1 MLAGALAGALGAVAG
16 GAWGDPP
23 GYPSTGSAAAPKA
36 GSGSA
41 TPSLDDVARAR
52 IAALKK
58 FARDKE
64 GDPTFAAH
72 EGAAR
77 ACRIDHDK
85 RLVTLTFNA
94 DGTVHCKL
102 AELAEGYQ
110 LEIWILTVKDVYST
124 GGHYRVTV
132 TPGAP
137 LKAAPIRGTSS
148 DVKAVLELLSSRL
161 ADYSEADWWR
171 APTVYGPYHFES
183 GTITIALDEAA
194 VTEETKLAIAP
205 LYPLDL
211 AVIGLIGPGRSTFTL
226 VDGKIFESQ
235 NRADLAYYFGVH
247 AYPLSWNRNGNQSLR
262 PGRYF
267 SDEYSEW
274 NDRLS
279 LVVGVNLSHPT
290 EGGFVGGALEVYS
303 GVSLV
308 GGWQPRK
315 YRRLQAGH
323 MVGEVVVGTDL
334 PTDAAWD
341 LSGWGIGV
349 AVDATL
355 LKPLLSAVGK

>member
-1 MLAGALAGALGAVAG
+1 MSGIKSAASKETKVTYSKDGTGAEGATVIRRRVSRAVVLAGALAGALGAVAG

-148 DVKAVLELLSSRL
+148 HR
-161 ADYSEADWWR
+161 
-171 APTVYGPYHFES
+171 
-183 GTITIALDEAA
+183 
-194 VTEETKLAIAP
+194 VT
-205 LYPLDL
+205 
-211 AVIGLIGPGRSTFTL
+211 GRTTL
-226 VDGKIFESQ
+226 
-235 NRADLAYYFGVH
+235 
-247 AYPLSWNRNGNQSLR
+247 
-262 PGRYF
+262 
-267 SDEYSEW
+267 
-274 NDRLS
+274 
-279 LVVGVNLSHPT
+279 
-290 EGGFVGGALEVYS
+290 
-303 GVSLV
+303 
-308 GGWQPRK
+308 
-315 YRRLQAGH
+315 
-323 MVGEVVVGTDL
+323 
-334 PTDAAWD
+334 
-341 LSGWGIGV
+341 
-349 AVDATL
+349 
-355 LKPLLSAVGK
+355 